1 MFQNCLSSFDPTSC
15 PRWPSLWPF
24 PRLRSRKWSFKKN
37 SQKTHKQQINK
48 TFSIFLLLYG
58 CCIIFAYIVQK
69 NLSLLCCSVSK
80 NLTFESMMFWCI
92 SNMFFCLACSG
103 IHTKHQWFPKKIIK
117 IFQKT
122 KSVSQKNY
130 KIYKNQ
136 KNYKNE
142 KRNKKT
148 LKPHK
153 IQKNYKIDK
162 NH

>member
-1 MFQNCLSSFDPTSC
+1 
-15 PRWPSLWPF
+15 
-24 PRLRSRKWSFKKN
+24 
-37 SQKTHKQQINK
+37 
-48 TFSIFLLLYG
+48 
-58 CCIIFAYIVQK
+58 
-69 NLSLLCCSVSK
+69 
-80 NLTFESMMFWCI
+80 
-92 SNMFFCLACSG
+92 MFFCRGMFWNPNKAAM
-103 IHTKHQWFPKKIIK
+103 IHKKIIK

-136 KNYKNE
+136 KNYKNQ

-162 NH
+162 KTTKNLKNQKNQKKCTYKSFKAGQSLILLEKILGLSRSC

>member
-1 MFQNCLSSFDPTSC
+1 M
-15 PRWPSLWPF
+15 
-24 PRLRSRKWSFKKN
+24 
-37 SQKTHKQQINK
+37 
-48 TFSIFLLLYG
+48 
-58 CCIIFAYIVQK
+58 
-69 NLSLLCCSVSK
+69 LLCAKKSNIRINDVLMYFQHVFCRG
-80 NLTFESMMFWCI
+80 MFW
-92 SNMFFCLACSG
+92 NPNKAAM
-103 IHTKHQWFPKKIIK
+103 IHKKIIK

>member
-1 MFQNCLSSFDPTSC
+1 
-15 PRWPSLWPF
+15 
-24 PRLRSRKWSFKKN
+24 
-37 SQKTHKQQINK
+37 
-48 TFSIFLLLYG
+48 
-58 CCIIFAYIVQK
+58 
-69 NLSLLCCSVSK
+69 
-80 NLTFESMMFWCI
+80 MMLWCI
-92 SNMFFCLACSG
+92 SNMFFCRGMFWNPNKAAM
-103 IHTKHQWFPKKIIK
+103 IHKKIIK

>member
-1 MFQNCLSSFDPTSC
+1 MYFQHVFC
-15 PRWPSLWPF
+15 R
-24 PRLRSRKWSFKKN
+24 
-37 SQKTHKQQINK
+37 
-48 TFSIFLLLYG
+48 G
-58 CCIIFAYIVQK
+58 
-69 NLSLLCCSVSK
+69 
-80 NLTFESMMFWCI
+80 MFW
-92 SNMFFCLACSG
+92 NPNKAAM
-103 IHTKHQWFPKKIIK
+103 IHKKIIK

-136 KNYKNE
+136 KNYKNQ

-153 IQKNYKIDK
+153 IQKKLQNWQK